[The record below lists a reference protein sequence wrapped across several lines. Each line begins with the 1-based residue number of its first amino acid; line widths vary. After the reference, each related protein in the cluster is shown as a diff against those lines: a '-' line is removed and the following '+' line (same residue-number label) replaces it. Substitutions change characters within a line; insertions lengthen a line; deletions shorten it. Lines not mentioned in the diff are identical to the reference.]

1 MSVPVE
7 GTPSPGQPRLTLA
20 EIHRRPSGAPP
31 PLPKEAGWLRWAVV
45 FLVVFLVGVAIDIA
59 LRSTDGIQSFDQAV
73 LRWFADRRTDGFTS
87 LAKALYLPTSLAVVL
102 IVRWVVV
109 IALAAV
115 GRFRHMVVF
124 LATFVISDWLVARAL
139 FAPMPRPAVPV
150 LTGPDAYAFPSQAI
164 STMVVTLVAMLFV
177 LVPRGPT
184 RRWVRVG
191 IHLFI
196 AFEVILGL
204 YLAADFL
211 VPSVYGWVL
220 AVAVAQLAFRWL
232 VPEDVFPV
240 TFRRGGNAAHLDL
253 GGDRGSAIVTA
264 MRDQLGLVVT
274 EVEPFGLEGSGG
286 SSPLRM
292 TLEDG
297 SRTFGKIYS
306 TSHVRADRW
315 YRIGRTILY
324 GQLEDETPIGSV
336 RRLVILEDYALRFLR
351 DAGIRVAR
359 SYGIVELTP
368 NAEYMLV
375 TEFFEHA
382 KTLGDSEVDEV
393 VIDEGMVL
401 IRQLWDLG
409 VAHRDIKPANLL
421 VKDGHLQ
428 LVDVSGLEIRPS
440 PWRQAVDLANMML
453 TLALQSDADTVYAR
467 AIRVFTPDEIAE
479 GFASAVGLAIPTQL
493 QARLKADERP
503 LLARFKELAP
513 SKAPISIQRWS
524 ARRIGTTA
532 IAAFG
537 VLTLTALLVDSVRA
551 GIN

>member
-1 MSVPVE
+1 ME
-7 GTPSPGQPRLTLA
+7 DNPSAGRSRTMLA
-20 EIHRRPSGAPP
+20 QIHRRPSGTPP
-31 PLPKEAGWLRWAVV
+31 PLPKEAGWLRWVVWFSVV
-45 FLVVFLVGVAIDIA
+45 FSVGIALDIA
-59 LRSTDGIQSFDQAV
+59 LRSSDGIQSFDQSV
-73 LRWFADRRTDGFTS
+73 LRWFADRRTEGFTN
-87 LAKALYLPTSLAVVL
+87 LAKALHLSTSLAVVL
-102 IVRWVVV
+102 TVRWIVV
-109 IALAAV
+109 IVLAVV
-115 GRFRHMVVF
+115 GRFRHLIVF

-139 FAPMPRPAVPV
+139 YAPLPHPAVPV
-150 LTGPDAYAFPSQAI
+150 LTGPDNYAFPSRPIA
-164 STMVVTLVAMLFV
+164 SVVVTLVAMVFV
-177 LVPRGPT
+177 LIPRGT
-184 RRWVRVG
+184 ARRWAWVG
-191 IHLFI
+191 IHVFV
-196 AFEVILGL
+196 AFEVVLGL
-204 YLAADFL
+204 YLAADYL
-211 VPSVYGWVL
+211 VPSLYGWIL

-240 TFRRGGNAAHLDL
+240 TFRKSGNAAHLDL
-253 GGDRGSAIVTA
+253 GGERGDAIVAA

-292 TLEDG
+292 TLQDG
-297 SRTFGKIYS
+297 TRTFGKIYS

-351 DAGIRVAR
+351 DEGVRVAA

-375 TEFFEHA
+375 TEFFEGA
-382 KTLGDSEVDEV
+382 KTLGNSEVDEV
-393 VIDEGMVL
+393 VIDEGMAL

-453 TLALQSDADTVYAR
+453 TLALQSDADQVYAR
-467 AIRVFTPDEIAE
+467 AIRIFTPDEIAE
-479 GFASAVGLAIPTQL
+479 AFACAVGLAIPTQL
-493 QARLKADERP
+493 QARLKADDRP

-513 SKAPISIQRWS
+513 TKGTISIQRWS
-524 ARRIGTTA
+524 VRRIGTAA
-532 IAAFG
+532 IATIAA
-537 VLTLTALLVDSVRA
+537 VALLALLVDSVRA

>member
-1 MSVPVE
+1 MRSRPR
-7 GTPSPGQPRLTLA
+7 PSP
-20 EIHRRPSGAPP
+20 
-31 PLPKEAGWLRWAVV
+31 PL
-45 FLVVFLVGVAIDIA
+45 
-59 LRSTDGIQSFDQAV
+59 
-73 LRWFADRRTDGFTS
+73 
-87 LAKALYLPTSLAVVL
+87 
-102 IVRWVVV
+102 
-109 IALAAV
+109 
-115 GRFRHMVVF
+115 
-124 LATFVISDWLVARAL
+124 
-139 FAPMPRPAVPV
+139 
-150 LTGPDAYAFPSQAI
+150 
-164 STMVVTLVAMLFV
+164 VVTLVAMLFV

-382 KTLGDSEVDEV
+382 KTLGDSDVDEV

-467 AIRVFTPDEIAE
+467 AIRVFTPEEIAE
-479 GFASAVGLAIPTQL
+479 GFASAVGSRDPH
-493 QARLKADERP
+493 P
-503 LLARFKELAP
+503 AP
-513 SKAPISIQRWS
+513 GTAEGGRASAAGEVQGAGAVEGSRSRSSGGAPDGSR
-524 ARRIGTTA
+524 TTA

>member
-1 MSVPVE
+1 M
-7 GTPSPGQPRLTLA
+7 
-20 EIHRRPSGAPP
+20 
-31 PLPKEAGWLRWAVV
+31 
-45 FLVVFLVGVAIDIA
+45 
-59 LRSTDGIQSFDQAV
+59 
-73 LRWFADRRTDGFTS
+73 
-87 LAKALYLPTSLAVVL
+87 
-102 IVRWVVV
+102 
-109 IALAAV
+109 
-115 GRFRHMVVF
+115 
-124 LATFVISDWLVARAL
+124 
-139 FAPMPRPAVPV
+139 
-150 LTGPDAYAFPSQAI
+150 
-164 STMVVTLVAMLFV
+164 VTLVAMLFV

-375 TEFFEHA
+375 TEFFEDA

-479 GFASAVGLAIPTQL
+479 GFACAVGLAIPTQL

-513 SKAPISIQRWS
+513 SKATISIQRWS
-524 ARRIGTTA
+524 ARTDRHHRDRRVRRAHARRVARGLGARRDQLRSSDRREPTPRYGSAGSADRSAAGSLLHLAGATRSRSSRRPSLGTAVPTTA
-532 IAAFG
+532 SI
-537 VLTLTALLVDSVRA
+537 TARVCPGFWLGTRLP
-551 GIN
+551 